1 MYQIDQKKRNDLE
14 FLNFIYK
21 NNKFNISMVSKTLG
35 LTYPTSKRLVD
46 DFIEEGL
53 ILVGEKELIT
63 TGRASSTFSLNSNKF
78 YSVGVH
84 IELNKISFILIDIF
98 GVIKKE
104 STILNISYDNQNIL
118 KDIEELFSEFYNSID
133 EVMLKKILG
142 IGISFPGIVDDQK
155 LIVINSVNLKFRNV
169 DLGIILKK
177 FHQNVYL
184 ENDAN
189 ACIYSE
195 KIIGKSQEYENFAV
209 ISMGSGMGA
218 GVYLNGKLHR
228 GNRNFSGEFGHVS
241 IDYKGKL
248 CRCGNRGCWELYVSE
263 RGIDDELKKIE
274 NSEMEVLFDRD
285 QKPDFVEEYIKLFS
299 IGLKNIIFSFDIQN
313 ILISGKISKYIEKY
327 KEEIVEEVQKNQYL
341 KEYDLNLIFS
351 SLNHKSSSLG
361 AALIPVSEYFNLV
374 KKEL

>member
-1 MYQIDQKKRNDLE
+1 IDQKKRNDLE

-78 YSVGVH
+78 YSVGVQV
-84 IELNKISFILIDIF
+84 ELNKISFILIDIF
-98 GVIKKE
+98 GIIKKE
-104 STILNISYDNQNIL
+104 STILNISYENKNIL
-118 KDIEELFSEFYNSID
+118 KEIEELFSEFYNSID
-133 EVMLKKILG
+133 EVILKKILG
-142 IGISFPGIVDDQK
+142 IGISFPGIVDNQK
-155 LIVINSVNLKFRNV
+155 LIVINSVNLKFKNV
-169 DLGIILKK
+169 DLGIVFKK
-177 FHQNVYL
+177 FHQNIYL

-189 ACIYSE
+189 ACLYSE
-195 KIIGKSQEYENFAV
+195 KIIGKSQDYENFVV

-228 GNRNFSGEFGHVS
+228 GNRKLSGEFGHVS
-241 IDYKGKL
+241 IDYKGKS
-248 CRCGNRGCWELYVSE
+248 CQCGNKGCWELYVSE
-263 RGIDDELKKIE
+263 RGIEEELKKIKDL
-274 NSEMEVLFDRD
+274 EMDILFNKE
-285 QKPDFVEEYIKLFS
+285 QKPDFVQEYIKLFS

-313 ILISGKISKYIEKY
+313 VLISGKISKYIEKY
-327 KEEIVEEVQKNQYL
+327 KNEIVEEVQKNEYL
-341 KEYDLNLIFS
+341 KGYNLNLVFS

-361 AALIPVSEYFNLV
+361 AALIPVSEYFNLI